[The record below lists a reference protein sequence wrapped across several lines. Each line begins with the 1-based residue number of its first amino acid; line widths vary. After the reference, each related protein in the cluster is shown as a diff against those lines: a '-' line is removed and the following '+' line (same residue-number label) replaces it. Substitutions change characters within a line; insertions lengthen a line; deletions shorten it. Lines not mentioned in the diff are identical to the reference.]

1 MRREE
6 TGSLESKPETT
17 PPNLFLKKR
26 KKKKKKKNNIS
37 NPGLNSGVP
46 AFFLSFLS
54 FCQAQPV

>member
-17 PPNLFLKKR
+17 PPKK
-26 KKKKKKKNNIS
+26 KKKNKKKKKKNNIS
-37 NPGLNSGVP
+37 NRSLNSGVP

-54 FCQAQPV
+54 FCQAQAV

>member
-17 PPNLFLKKR
+17 QKKR
-26 KKKKKKKNNIS
+26 KKNKKNKNKIS